1 MKKLKVLLSLF
12 VCAFMVIPFM
22 GAKAE
27 EPTPV
32 SDYAGLQAAMLNG
45 GVYSLTGDIVID
57 APLETD
63 KDVTIFGNGH
73 TIKPMEN
80 ADTAWPGPNKTIIA
94 ARFTSTVTL
103 NDVVLDGAPKYGAQA
118 YNGGHVVLN
127 GVIIKNSG
135 FGAVNINGG
144 TVTIKDL
151 VMDSNAYGIEFGIG
165 SGVTGIP
172 TLVMDGK
179 FEVKNQDG
187 KDPICVDTD
196 QVTADKTITVENTLD
211 TIQTI
216 DLVGNKITVK
226 NTDGTVAFESNELL
240 EGTEVTVNTEQPVE
254 PEEPTKEEDKKD
266 EVKDEVENPKT
277 SDGII
282 LVFGALAVSATLVFI
297 AKKKLA

>member
-1 MKKLKVLLSLF
+1 MKKVLLSLF

-22 GAKAE
+22 GVKAE

-32 SDYAGLQAAMLNG
+32 SDYAGLKAAMDNG

-80 ADTAWPGPNKTIIA
+80 ADTAWPGPNKSIIA

-127 GVIIKNSG
+127 GVVIKNCG
-135 FGAVNINGG
+135 YGAISINGG
-144 TVTIKDL
+144 TVTVKDL
-151 VMDSNAYGIEFGIG
+151 VMDSNTKGIEFGIG
-165 SGVTGIP
+165 SEVTGVP

-179 FEVKNQDG
+179 FEVKNQTG
-187 KDPICVDTD
+187 APLEVDTA
-196 QVTADKTITVENTLD
+196 QITADKTITVENTLD

-240 EGTEVTVNTEQPVE
+240 EGTEVTVNTEEPVV
-254 PEEPTKEEDKKD
+254 PEEPTKDEDKKD

-282 LVFGALAVSATLVFI
+282 LVFGALAVSVVLAFV

>member
-1 MKKLKVLLSLF
+1 MKKVLLSLF

-22 GAKAE
+22 GVKAE

-32 SDYAGLQAAMLNG
+32 SDYAGLKAAMDNG

-80 ADTAWPGPNKTIIA
+80 ADTAWPGPNKSIIA

-127 GVIIKNSG
+127 GVVIKNCG
-135 FGAVNINGG
+135 YGAISINGG
-144 TVTIKDL
+144 TVTVKDL
-151 VMDSNAYGIEFGIG
+151 VMDSNTKGIEFGIG
-165 SGVTGIP
+165 SEVTGVP

-179 FEVKNQDG
+179 FEVKNQTG
-187 KDPICVDTD
+187 APLEVDTA
-196 QVTADKTITVENTLD
+196 QITADKTITVENTLD

-240 EGTEVTVNTEQPVE
+240 EGTEVTVNTEEPVV
-254 PEEPTKEEDKKD
+254 PEEPTKDEDKKD

-282 LVFGALAVSATLVFI
+282 LVFGALAVSAVLAFV

>member
-1 MKKLKVLLSLF
+1 MKKVLLSLF

-22 GAKAE
+22 GVKAE
-27 EPTPV
+27 EPTSV
-32 SDYAGLQAAMLNG
+32 SDYAGLKAAMDNG

-80 ADTAWPGPNKTIIA
+80 ADTAWPGPNKSIIA

-127 GVIIKNSG
+127 GVVIKNCG
-135 FGAVNINGG
+135 YGAISINGG
-144 TVTIKDL
+144 TVTVKDL
-151 VMDSNAYGIEFGIG
+151 VMDSNTKGIEFGIG
-165 SGVTGIP
+165 SEVTGVP

-179 FEVKNQDG
+179 FEVKNQTG
-187 KDPICVDTD
+187 APLEVDTA
-196 QVTADKTITVENTLD
+196 QITADKTITVENTLD

-240 EGTEVTVNTEQPVE
+240 EGTEVTVNTEEPVV
-254 PEEPTKEEDKKD
+254 PEEPTKDEDKKD

-282 LVFGALAVSATLVFI
+282 LVFGALAVSVVLAFV